1 MNAESL
7 KYYAEFRAKCDSYLI
22 DTLFKYDPS
31 KVFTISKIDPLP
43 FQLQDFLSLYDDLK
57 AKDHLRVLISYETG
71 LGKTIVAG
79 LVIRELILMYKKEK
93 KKDARIL
100 VLVPPMALEQWR
112 RELESKFNLRFH
124 SFKDFEDF
132 EQNLMIASMDTLK
145 TDKNYEVILNKGIIW
160 DLVVVDELHRATAK
174 NADGS
179 GGNQRYRLIDLLSDH
194 TTHFIGLTAT
204 PHDGNT
210 DRFVARLRLINKNV
224 NMENYRDFLKNHNFR
239 RLKKEVYDLNG
250 NPLFDKDVFP
260 EKISDI
266 EVSREKRTFYQHV
279 EDYIKNIYTMSS
291 GNPRYGLL
299 ATIMT
304 RMISSSIPAGL
315 MSLKRRRDR
324 LISNQILNLDENKYK
339 EIVEK
344 INDYDLGYFDEIF
357 DKMNGE
363 YQDVLNVIID
373 SVPKIKDELETL
385 NSLIQEAEKLLNQ
398 KDEKLEKVKEVLKIH
413 VLNRNEKVIV
423 ITSFLATAE
432 YIYNSLKKDPEFSSK
447 VYLVTGN
454 VSPEDRRSR
463 LQLFLE
469 NGSVLV
475 GTDIL
480 GESLNLQEANVLIN
494 YEMPWSPIV
503 FIQRVGRIYRYPMKK
518 DVFVY
523 NIFNKYKIDQRVLE
537 VMYNKIESMVRDFDE
552 GSIEIIGHEL
562 TEDEVK
568 KIISMGYIE
577 GIPEAKNAIEEKIE
591 HAEEIYKK
599 LKEVISITEAG
610 SRYVNAKDLI
620 KDPIAIFEEYDLKNL
635 LKFAKECGIAE
646 AYVADDIQYARC
658 NNIQMVKLDVED
670 ECIKCIINKGKSL
683 NPPPIVYEY
692 KYTSPAWVVLV
703 NYYSVNE
710 NGEKEV
716 IWQNVMI
723 LTDREIIP
731 YEKIKGYNFLGV
743 YNNHFPD
750 PPEEPGFDLNKGL
763 RNIINTIKEIY
774 DTRIAR
780 SIKLIEERKSYDG
793 PETKKFLDDEI
804 QELKKKLNL
813 KIKAEISEVI
823 ARVYL
828 KGREDL
834 EDDLE
839 YLKRKHE
846 VEMEAMKV
854 VMEYENREGFEVKD
868 VHELDPGYDLISFK
882 GNFKKYIEVKGLSHE
897 EDTVVLTENE
907 LKVSNRKENY
917 FLYVVIDP
925 FNEKKIIIKKPP
937 FECKGEKYITQYLI
951 SIK

>member
-1 MNAESL
+1 MNAEEL
-7 KYYAEFRAKCDSYLI
+7 KDYAEFRAKCDSYLI

-79 LVIRELILMYKKEK
+79 LVIRELVLMYKKEK
-93 KKDARIL
+93 HRDARVL

-112 RELESKFNLRFH
+112 RELESKFNLSFH
-124 SFKDFEDF
+124 SFSNFGDF
-132 EQNLMIASMDTLK
+132 EQNLLIASMDTLK
-145 TDKNYEVILNKGIIW
+145 TDKNYEYILNKDIIW

-179 GGNQRYRLIDLLSDH
+179 GGNQRYRLIDLLSDR

-204 PHDGNT
+204 PHDGRT
-210 DRFVARLRLINKNV
+210 DRFVARLRLINKSV
-224 NMENYRDFLKNHNFR
+224 NMENYRDFLQNHNFR
-239 RLKKEVYDLNG
+239 RLKKEVYDLDG
-250 NPLFDKDVFP
+250 KPLFDKMVFP
-260 EKISDI
+260 EKISNI
-266 EVSREKRTFYQHV
+266 EVSREKRTFYQDV
-279 EDYIKNIYTMSS
+279 EVYIRNIYTMSS

-299 ATIMT
+299 ATVMT

-315 MSLKRRRDR
+315 VSLKRRRDR
-324 LISNQILNLDENKYK
+324 LVANQILNLDDEKYR

-344 INDYDLGYFDEIF
+344 INDYALGYFDEIG
-357 DKMNGE
+357 GE
-363 YQDVLNVIID
+363 FQDVVNDIID

-385 NSLIQEAEKLLNQ
+385 NRLIQEAEELIHQ
-398 KDEKLEKVKEVLKIH
+398 KDEKLERVKDIIKFH
-413 VLNRNEKVIV
+413 ASRNEKIIV

-432 YIYNSLKKDPEFSSK
+432 YIYDSLRGDPEFSGK
-447 VYLVTGN
+447 VYLVTGK
-454 VSPEDRRSR
+454 VSQEDRRSR
-463 LQLFLE
+463 LQLFLK

-503 FIQRVGRIYRYPMKK
+503 FIQRVGRIYRYPMKR

-523 NIFNKYKIDQRVLE
+523 NIFNQYKIDQRVLE

-552 GSIEIIGHEL
+552 GSIEILGHEL

-568 KIISMGYIE
+568 KIISRGYIE
-577 GIPEAKNAIEEKIE
+577 GIPEAEKAIEEKIE
-591 HAEEIYKK
+591 HAEEIYNK

-610 SRYVNAKDLI
+610 RRYVNAKDLI
-620 KDPIAIFEEYDLKNL
+620 KDPISIFEEYDLKNL

-646 AYVADDIQYARC
+646 AHVGDDIVYARC

-670 ECIKCIINKGKSL
+670 ECIKCIIDKGKSL
-683 NPPPIVYEY
+683 NPTPVVYEY

-710 NGEKEV
+710 NGEKEL

-731 YEKIKGYNFLGV
+731 YEKIKSYSFLGV

-750 PPEEPGFDLNKGL
+750 FPEEPGFDLNKGL

-780 SIKLIEERKSYDG
+780 SIRLIEERKSYVDQ
-793 PETKKFLDDEI
+793 ETREFLDYEI

-813 KIKAEISEVI
+813 KIEAEISEVI

-854 VMEYENREGFEVKD
+854 VKEYEESNGFEVMD

-882 GNFKKYIEVKGLSHE
+882 GDFEKYIEVKGLSHE

-907 LKVSNRKENY
+907 LKVSNNNIEKY

-925 FNEKKIIIKKPP
+925 FNKKKIIIKKPP
-937 FECKGEKYITQYLI
+937 FQPKEERYITQYLI
-951 SIK
+951 SIN